1 MAMFFLRMAQP
12 RETSG
17 GTCMYMGMSQ
27 PTLMYV
33 DATYR
38 YELGLKKKT
47 VLDLLDAPDQHRS
60 VPPRA
65 MCCCKLC
72 SPKVVVLK
80 LQGWE
85 TSHER
90 SNI

>member
-38 YELGLKKKT
+38 YELGLKKNG
-47 VLDLLDAPDQHRS
+47 PRS
-60 VPPRA
+60 SRRSRSTS
-65 MCCCKLC
+65 LC
-72 SPKVVVLK
+72 A
-80 LQGWE
+80 
-85 TSHER
+85 T
-90 SNI
+90 

>member
-38 YELGLKKKT
+38 YELGLKKKRSSIFST
-47 VLDLLDAPDQHRS
+47 LQINIALCHLGQCVAASFVLP
-60 VPPRA
+60 
-65 MCCCKLC
+65 KL
-72 SPKVVVLK
+72 
-80 LQGWE
+80 WF
-85 TSHER
+85 
-90 SNI
+90 